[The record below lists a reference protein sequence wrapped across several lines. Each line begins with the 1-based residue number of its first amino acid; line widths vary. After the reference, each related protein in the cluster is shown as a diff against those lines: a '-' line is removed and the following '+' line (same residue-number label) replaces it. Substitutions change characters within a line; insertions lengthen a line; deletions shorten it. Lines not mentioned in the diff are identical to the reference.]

1 MATMNIYL
9 NFNGTTEEA
18 FEFYRSVLGGEFTM
32 VHRFRDTEGV
42 GELSP
47 EDEEKIMHMSLPY
60 GNNIL
65 MGTDAL
71 ESMGQTLTMGN
82 NVYISLNVDTKEEAE
97 RLYYGLSEGGVIEME
112 LADTFWGSYFGA
124 FSDRYGVQWMIDYG
138 YPTV

>member
-32 VHRFRDTEGV
+32 VQRFRDTEGV

-82 NVYISLNVDTKEEAE
+82 NVYISLNVDSKE
-97 RLYYGLSEGGVIEME
+97 
-112 LADTFWGSYFGA
+112 
-124 FSDRYGVQWMIDYG
+124 
-138 YPTV
+138 